1 MATIVHCPNS
11 SLDTGLTTPSSASP
25 LRALAKGFRAVRNA
39 IAGVYN
45 QANAYA
51 VLQRLDDRTLKDIG
65 LHRTELSSLIHHDLR
80 DPSRRER

>member
-1 MATIVHCPNS
+1 MASIVDCPNS
-11 SLDTGLTTPSSASP
+11 TMDTGLTAPSTASP
-25 LRALAKGFRAVRNA
+25 FRAVAAGFRAVRTA
-39 IAGVYN
+39 VAGLYN